1 MRRPTAIILVLALTV
16 LLLPA
21 AYAATTPAI
30 PADEG
35 VFIITQAGQELG
47 REQFTTGPEAANSVV
62 ELTLPTATLTLKST
76 LNLGP
81 DGATAYSLDAGP
93 GGRVDASFS
102 GQTATLTG
110 AGLQRV
116 VELTEPRIVLEN
128 NVFAHYQV
136 LLAYYDET
144 AGGVQQFTALVPGTM
159 AAYPVTLER
168 KGPASGDP
176 SLIEYH
182 AVLAGTI
189 GVIITADE
197 QGRVMSINIPVQAV
211 STIRESY
218 KEEQEKAALPAAIP
232 PDSSPD
238 TALDAPGP
246 RALREVPFEAQSS
259 DAILRGTITLP
270 ADESAAPYPAV
281 VLISGS
287 GPQDRDGNT
296 PPSYMT
302 FIFRDIAERL
312 ASAGIAVA
320 RYDERGVGESEGDLA
335 AAALHGLMDDARA
348 VTDVVRAFAEIDST
362 RVALAGHSEGAYIA
376 AVIVASASET
386 AETAETADTAQPATA
401 APASAAEASE
411 AATHP
416 PFAAVALL
424 AGASTTL
431 DKIMIE
437 QLDYQANHPD
447 FDEATRATVQAL
459 RPEVEALVAAAASD
473 SPSSDPNVVWLRQ
486 HMELE
491 PLPTVARI
499 TCPILIVQG
508 EKDVKVMPYHA
519 RALAEAAQSSGNAD
533 VRLVLLP
540 NTTHEFLPYPIN
552 NPDWDPMRSMQ
563 VTEGFLSALES
574 FFTDVLRP

>member
-21 AYAATTPAI
+21 ADAATTPAI

-35 VFIITQAGQELG
+35 VFILTQAGQELG

-246 RALREVPFEAQSS
+246 RALREVPFEAHSS

-447 FDEATRATVQAL
+447 PDEATRAAVEAL
-459 RPEVEALVAAAASD
+459 RPEVEALVAAAA
-473 SPSSDPNVVWLRQ
+473 
-486 HMELE
+486 
-491 PLPTVARI
+491 PTAHHQ
-499 TCPILIVQG
+499 TPTL
-508 EKDVKVMPYHA
+508 
-519 RALAEAAQSSGNAD
+519 SG
-533 VRLVLLP
+533 
-540 NTTHEFLPYPIN
+540 
-552 NPDWDPMRSMQ
+552 
-563 VTEGFLSALES
+563 
-574 FFTDVLRP
+574 